1 MCKLLLSRGASLD
14 ALNSSDRDPEA
25 RARYYCELNNAAL
38 FADVRAAGG
47 WQPYV
52 DAPRKELL
60 EFRKALP
67 SLQRGPSNV
76 PAHVERLFADLGVP
90 DEVFRHVLAFW
101 RSERDY

>member
-1 MCKLLLSRGASLD
+1 MVALLL
-14 ALNSSDRDPEA
+14 
-25 RARYYCELNNAAL
+25 
-38 FADVRAAGG
+38 DVRAAGG

-76 PAHVERLFADLGVP
+76 PAHVERLFTDLGVP
-90 DEVFRHVLAFW
+90 DEIFRHVLAFW